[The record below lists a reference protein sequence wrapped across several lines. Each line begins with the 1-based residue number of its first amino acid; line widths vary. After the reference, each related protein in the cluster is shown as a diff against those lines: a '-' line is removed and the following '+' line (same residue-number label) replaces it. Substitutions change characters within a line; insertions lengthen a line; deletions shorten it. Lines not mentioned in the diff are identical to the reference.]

1 MSLTFAVELIAPN
14 WHEFE
19 SLAFLHWQD
28 AQQTRGNTE
37 PFILSL
43 PRYESAN
50 SSGFLRFLTARHEG
64 RLVGYLVL
72 YVTASMH
79 SQIPMAVEDTFFLHP
94 LHRGGR
100 NALRF
105 LQFMETTCRE
115 WGVRKLLCSCETANT
130 TGIVR
135 LLDHLDF
142 QPVIMQYAKDLL
154 PRADSAPTVPHEV
167 KYVRSSTAP
176 RTGL

>member
-1 MSLTFAVELIAPN
+1 MSLTFAVELINPN

-19 SLAFLHWQD
+19 SLAYLHWQD
-28 AQQTRGNTE
+28 AQNHRGNTE
-37 PFILSL
+37 PFILSRE
-43 PRYESAN
+43 RYESAN
-50 SSGFLRFLTARHEG
+50 ATGFLRFLTARHEG

-79 SQIPMAVEDTFFLHP
+79 SQIPLAVEDTFFLHP

-105 LQFMETTCRE
+105 LQFMEAQCRE
-115 WGVRKLLCSCETANT
+115 WGAWKLIASCEKGNK

-135 LLDHLDF
+135 LLEHLDF
-142 QPVIMQYAKDLL
+142 QPSIMQYVKDLS
-154 PRADSAPTVPHEV
+154 PRADSASSVPHEV
-167 KYVRSSTAP
+167 NDVRSSASS
-176 RTGL
+176 RS

>member
-1 MSLTFAVELIAPN
+1 MSLAFAVELIPPN

-19 SLAFLHWQD
+19 PLAYLHWQD
-28 AQQTRGNTE
+28 AQQHRGNTE
-37 PFILSL
+37 PFRLSRE
-43 PRYESAN
+43 RYESAN
-50 SSGFLRFLTARHEG
+50 STGFLRFLTARHDG

-79 SQIPMAVEDTFFLHP
+79 SQIPLAVEDTFFLHP

-105 LQFMETTCRE
+105 LQFMEACCRE
-115 WGVRKLLCSCETANT
+115 WGVQKLLCSCESSNE

-135 LLDHLDF
+135 LLKHLDF
-142 QPVIMQYAKDLL
+142 QPSITQYVKELS
-154 PRADSAPTVPHEV
+154 PRADSAPSRPNEVPD
-167 KYVRSSTAP
+167 VRSITTSRP
-176 RTGL
+176 

>member
-1 MSLTFAVELIAPN
+1 MSLAFAVEPLAPV
-14 WHEFE
+14 WDEFE
-19 SLAFLHWQD
+19 SLAVLHWQD

-37 PFILSL
+37 PFLLSRD
-43 PRYESAN
+43 RYESAN
-50 SSGFLRFLTARHEG
+50 ASGFLRFLTARQEG

-105 LQFMETTCRE
+105 LQFMETTCRA
-115 WGVRKLLCSCETANT
+115 WGVHKLLCSCETANT

-135 LLDHLDF
+135 LLEHLDF
-142 QPVIMQYAKDLL
+142 QPAIMQYAKDLS

-167 KYVRSSTAP
+167 EYVCSRASS
-176 RTGL
+176 RT